1 MFRSVYFSDPDPDM
15 FTLLAHF
22 YVTANDVAKMPA
34 ELQVSLYRSTDKSLQ
49 LSYKLTKKPSDPA
62 VFGNPCNPDTI
73 ANLYNFQYL
82 GDIKLPRATYNDPG
96 GYYFVTEPIGTRP
109 QTANIQSAPV
119 SLYLWFSPDF
129 LSGQPDGSGPGK
141 TSTFMLGNPIL
152 RCQKSNQSSQFNAY
166 AYDQLVISAL
176 GLASPPPT
184 LTVNIRLSSPLRNAA
199 GGTLDNVSWKNGYS
213 AANPL
218 PVPSSTS
225 LTAGPNNGQ
234 ATLTITP
241 SQTIAGGQFTIAAI
255 AEQYN
260 NGKKVSESLTEY
272 TLIYT
277 TCPKI
282 DPPTITYTKQ
292 GSAPSATPPPIC
304 PGQSLTV
311 SAPNGKANQEYRWF
325 KDTQPITGQTNPT
338 LTVNTPGNYR
348 VRIMQAGVCD
358 SASVQFTIPAAVA
371 PTVTI
376 VSDVSATTGCTAS
389 GPAMLSVSSPSTGSA
404 LTWYLGTSQFIST
417 PDERSIQTKVNGVY
431 SVVITSP
438 DGCTARSNEITLNF
452 TGPPS
457 VSIAQPASTTF
468 CPGATADL
476 QTSLVNGYQY
486 EWFRDGVT
494 TGVTTY
500 TIKSIDA
507 GAYTVKVTVPGGCTA
522 LSAPVT
528 MSSPALAKPAITGDP
543 TVCLGKS
550 LTLTATPAGLPAY
563 QWFRDGTIEPGGTS
577 PALSTSFAGQYTV
590 RVTYPNGCTI
600 LSDRHQVLQNS
611 TVPVSIVPVGPICG
625 PSSIPIALSATPAG
639 GTFSGRGV
647 LGNLF
652 IPLAAGIGSTT
663 VTYTPPASLSG
674 CTAGNATL
682 VIAVRPLPLLNLPPV
697 LETGPGIPTLLPGD
711 IGAGYQYRWT
721 PPLYLDNPAIGNAT
735 STPAAPI
742 TYTLTVTDSFG
753 CSVSDSVQVQLSLGF
768 YVPTAFSPNSDGIN
782 DTWVL
787 RGINDYPDIEVM
799 VYSRWGE
806 VVFYSKGYA
815 QPFDGTYAGDPLLT
829 GTYTYLIRL
838 KPTEPPKRGTITI
851 LR

>member
-1 MFRSVYFSDPDPDM
+1 MPSTLTVY
-15 FTLLAHF
+15 
-22 YVTANDVAKMPA
+22 
-34 ELQVSLYRSTDKSLQ
+34 LYRKRDKQLMGTYSGKLQNLNAPLAYQHQCNPLIQLGIEQINYEAIASLDPALYTDKE
-49 LSYKLTKKPSDPA
+49 
-62 VFGNPCNPDTI
+62 
-73 ANLYNFQYL
+73 
-82 GDIKLPRATYNDPG
+82 
-96 GYYFVTEPIGTRP
+96 GYYFLTQPFGDRVPRDNHTSDKI
-109 QTANIQSAPV
+109 V
-119 SLYLWFSPDF
+119 LYHWFSPTF
-129 LSGQPDGSGPGK
+129 LWGQPDASAPGK
-141 TSTFMLGNPIL
+141 SSTFMAGVPSLLCESTRSG
-152 RCQKSNQSSQFNAY
+152 F
-166 AYDQLVISAL
+166 QLIAFPYLTNTS
-176 GLASPPPT
+176 LASPPPALDVKIVPT
-184 LTVNIRLSSPLRNAA
+184 YPLTTSPNGTPQEVNWAP
-199 GGTLDNVSWKNGYS
+199 GYS
-213 AANPL
+213 TSNAYPGGPWSFSVSPSTANG
-218 PVPSSTS
+218 VTI
-225 LTAGPNNGQ
+225 LTATPNNNV
-234 ATLTITP
+234 P
-241 SQTIAGGQFTIAAI
+241 AGTYTVAGMY
-255 AEQYN
+255 EQYYF
-260 NGKKVSESLTEY
+260 GEKVAEGIAEY
-272 TLIYT
+272 TLMYT

-292 GSAPSATPPPIC
+292 GSAPSPTPLPIC
-304 PGQSLTV
+304 PGQSLTI

-325 KDTQPITGQTNPT
+325 KDTQPITGQTNPA
-338 LTVNTPGNYR
+338 LIVNAPGNYR
-348 VRIMQAGVCD
+348 VRIMQAGICD

-389 GPAMLSVSSPSTGSA
+389 GPATLSISSPSTGSA
-404 LTWYLGTSQFIST
+404 LTWYLGASQFISN
-417 PDERSIQTKVNGVY
+417 PNSPFIQTNVNGVY

-507 GAYTVKVTVPGGCTA
+507 GAYTVKVTVPGGCTT

-528 MSSPALAKPAITGDP
+528 MSSPVLVKPTITGDP

-611 TVPVSIVPVGPICG
+611 TIPVSIVPIGPICG
-625 PSSIPIALSATPAG
+625 PSSIPITLSATPAG
-639 GTFSGRGV
+639 GTFSGQGV

-652 IPLAAGIGSTT
+652 IPQAAGIGSTT

-682 VIAVRPLPLLNLPPV
+682 VIAVRPLPFLNLPPV

-742 TYTLTVTDSFG
+742 TYTLIVTDSFG

-768 YVPTAFSPNSDGIN
+768 YVPNAFSPNSDGIN